1 MKNSGRLFFLADAA
15 YVLIVNI
22 RCVRTFDNSLFH
34 GYNMPTIKR
43 EASIMEQTWGIWGQR
58 RLRYLREHRSGL
70 LAGLQLTGRLA
81 AHLAEV
87 DWTAEE
93 LLDRLTREMAAAEGV
108 TEDLKARDQMAW
120 VGRMN
125 NIRHR
130 AEEIVRRE
138 LICV

>member
-1 MKNSGRLFFLADAA
+1 
-15 YVLIVNI
+15 
-22 RCVRTFDNSLFH
+22 
-34 GYNMPTIKR
+34 
-43 EASIMEQTWGIWGQR
+43 MEQTYGIWGQR
-58 RLRYLREHRSGL
+58 RLWYLREHHSGL

-87 DWTAEE
+87 DRTAEE
-93 LLDRLTREMAAAEGV
+93 MLDRLTGKMAAAEGV
-108 TEDLKARDQMAW
+108 TEELKARDQMAW

>member
-1 MKNSGRLFFLADAA
+1 
-15 YVLIVNI
+15 
-22 RCVRTFDNSLFH
+22 
-34 GYNMPTIKR
+34 
-43 EASIMEQTWGIWGQR
+43 MEQTYGIWGQR
-58 RLRYLREHRSGL
+58 RLRYLREHHSGL

-81 AHLAEV
+81 AYLAEV
-87 DWTAEE
+87 DRTAEE

-108 TEDLKARDQMAW
+108 TEDLKVRDQMAW